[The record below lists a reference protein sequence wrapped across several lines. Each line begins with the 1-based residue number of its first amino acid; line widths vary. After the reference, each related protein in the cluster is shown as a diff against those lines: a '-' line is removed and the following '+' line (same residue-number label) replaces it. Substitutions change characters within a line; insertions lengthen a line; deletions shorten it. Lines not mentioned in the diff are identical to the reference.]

1 MTSDELFVWIYLP
14 GDQTPVVAGR
24 LGISQT
30 AAGKLGHFTYGRTY
44 LERKDAIPIDPVALP
59 LKKGEYTFT
68 SLSGFPGAILDS
80 CPDRWGVKVI
90 DRLVGQ
96 QDYPRGYILRN
107 DPGRSGALAFS
118 AGAKEAPQEQSSR
131 EFSLAQLLTAAED
144 VEANRP
150 VDSELLK
157 ALHPGTGGARPKC
170 NIVENNAV
178 WIAKFPSIDDESLI
192 SIPRLEHA
200 TMQLGRLCGIST
212 AETCIREVNGRDVC
226 LVRRFDRQIAND
238 QIHRRAFLS
247 ARSVFYADPAY
258 AAVSTP
264 SYARLSRWMPRYGCT
279 EAHRKELFRRMVF
292 NCMVKNVDDHELN
305 HGLLH
310 VRGNTFELAPAYDI
324 VPSLKRH
331 AIHYHAMLVGESG
344 AGTIANLVSVAEA
357 FTFNRDEALTV
368 IHQIQQAV
376 KEGWRDVFYAA
387 GFGDDDL
394 RVMEHVFQTLPVGS
408 ELGDRR

>member
-1 MTSDELFVWIYLP
+1 MTSDDVFVWVYLP
-14 GDQTPVVAGR
+14 GRQTPVVAGR
-24 LGISQT
+24 LALSHT
-30 AAGKLGHFTYGRTY
+30 AAGKLGHFTYGRSY
-44 LERKDAIPIDPVALP
+44 LERKEAIPLDPVALP
-59 LKKGEYTFT
+59 LKKGEYAFT
-68 SLSGFPGAILDS
+68 ALSGFPGAILDS

-118 AGAKEAPQEQSSR
+118 TGAKEVPQEQSSR
-131 EFSLAQLLTAAED
+131 EFSLAELLAAAED

-178 WIAKFPSIDDESLI
+178 WIAKFPAMDDETLV

-200 TMQLGRLCGIST
+200 TMRLGRLCGIST
-212 AETCIREVNGRDVC
+212 AETLIREVEGRDVC
-226 LVRRFDRQIAND
+226 LVRRFDREVTNNQTY
-238 QIHRRAFLS
+238 RRCFLS

-258 AAVSTP
+258 AAVATP

-279 EAHRKELFRRMVF
+279 AAQRKALFRRMVF
-292 NCMVKNVDDHELN
+292 NCVVKNVDDHELN
-305 HGLLH
+305 HGLVH
-310 VRGNTFELAPAYDI
+310 VHGDTFELAPAYDI

-331 AIHYHAMLVGESG
+331 AVHHHAMLVGDSG
-344 AGTIANLVSVAEA
+344 AGTIAKLVSVAEA
-357 FTFNRDEALTV
+357 FTLNRDEALAI
-368 IHQIQQAV
+368 IHEIQRTALEHWQ
-376 KEGWRDVFYAA
+376 DVFYEA
-387 GFGDDDL
+387 GFGEEDL
-394 RVMEHVFQTLPVGS
+394 RAVAHVFQALPEGH
-408 ELGDRR
+408 